1 MKNPIAHT
9 LLIAI
14 ATLLAAHAHAQVTV
28 KDAWVRAT
36 VPQQKA
42 TGAFMQLSAA
52 KDTKL
57 VSASSP
63 RHAHR

>member
-1 MKNPIAHT
+1 MKNPIART

-14 ATLLAAHAHAQVTV
+14 ATLLAAHAHAQVTI

-42 TGAFMQLSAA
+42 TGAFMQLSSTCPRAR
-52 KDTKL
+52 T
-57 VSASSP
+57 SSSSP
-63 RHAHR
+63 AAIT